1 MAKMNKQNCSAIILA
16 AGRSGRMG
24 LPKFSLNFN
33 ENNTFLEEIV
43 SKYLLF
49 GCNQIIIILNEK
61 GYDATKQSH
70 NSQKNV
76 LFVKNMNLEW
86 ERFYSIKLGAINLK
100 NTERVF
106 IHNVDNPFVNYD
118 TLDKLLSQV
127 NTDAV
132 IPTYNNQGGHP
143 ILISKNVVNSLI
155 AEKKNDLI
163 FSDFLKRFDKIKVAV
178 DDKNILTNINTLEI
192 YRNTF

>member
-24 LPKFSLNFN
+24 LPKFSLSFN
-33 ENNTFLEEIV
+33 ENNTFLEEII

-49 GCNQIIIILNEK
+49 GCNQILIILNEK

-127 NTDAV
+127 NTDV
-132 IPTYNNQGGHP
+132 VVPTYNNQGGHP

-163 FSDFLKRFDKIKVAV
+163 FSDFLKQFDRIKVAV
-178 DDKNILTNINTLEI
+178 EDKNILTNINTMKI

>member
-1 MAKMNKQNCSAIILA
+1 MVKMKKQNCSAIILA
-16 AGRSGRMG
+16 AGRSERMG
-24 LPKFSLNFN
+24 HPKYSLRFD

-49 GCNQIIIILNEK
+49 SCNQIAIILNEK
-61 GYDATKQSH
+61 GYDATKQYH
-70 NSQKNV
+70 NFQKNV

-86 ERFYSIKLGAINLK
+86 ERFYSIKLGVINLR
-100 NTERVF
+100 NTGKVF

-118 TLDKLLSQV
+118 TLDRLLTQV
-127 NTDAV
+127 NTDV
-132 IPTYNNQGGHP
+132 VVPTYNNQGGHP
-143 ILISKNVVNSLI
+143 ILISKNVVNSII

-163 FSDFLKRFDKIKVAV
+163 FSDFLKRFDMIRIAV
-178 DDKNILTNINTLEI
+178 QDKQILTNINTMEI